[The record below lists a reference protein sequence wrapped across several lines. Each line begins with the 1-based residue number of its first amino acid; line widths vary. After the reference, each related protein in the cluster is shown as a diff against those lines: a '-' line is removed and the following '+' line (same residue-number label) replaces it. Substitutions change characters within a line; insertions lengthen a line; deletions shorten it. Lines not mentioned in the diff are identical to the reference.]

1 MRSIKYQSTRRPSS
15 CRRGAGAGERARVLP
30 RARVAF
36 AERRLTSR
44 TALRERHSRRRVG
57 HRRACPRRAHAG
69 GRRSIAQLA
78 NPSPRGA
85 RLAKRLLSHF
95 AFVSQALNSMQMK
108 DSLRMYNNL
117 VESCFMHCV
126 SSFRSQSLAG
136 DEDECV
142 KKCAEKYIKLTQ
154 ARRPRVLFLGRPRG
168 AAAAGNL
175 DRPRGAPRPRARVV
189 RGTRRVASH
198 RRPPQRVGFRFA
210 EHQAQQQPPS

>member
-1 MRSIKYQSTRRPSS
+1 
-15 CRRGAGAGERARVLP
+15 
-30 RARVAF
+30 
-36 AERRLTSR
+36 
-44 TALRERHSRRRVG
+44 
-57 HRRACPRRAHAG
+57 
-69 GRRSIAQLA
+69 
-78 NPSPRGA
+78 
-85 RLAKRLLSHF
+85 
-95 AFVSQALNSMQMK
+95 MQMK

-189 RGTRRVASH
+189 RGTRRRRVEWPHIDAPRSASASASPST
-198 RRPPQRVGFRFA
+198 RRSSSRRRKINA
-210 EHQAQQQPPS
+210 RN